1 MGINFPNAPAVG
13 ELHPTPPQ
21 AGVPQYRWD
30 GVAWVA
36 QSQDQLAFVKRTGDT
51 MSGALTLPADPA
63 AALQAATKQYVDAK
77 SSLYI
82 SDNPPSSPPDGSMW
96 WDSDNGLLYI
106 RYNDGAGPS
115 QWVQAVATPAIDA
128 SVFVNKAGDTMGGA
142 LTLPGDPAAALQA
155 APKQYV
161 DAVRAYAAPYDAIA
175 YSGMQINGSIDV
187 SQELGRNIISNPI
200 SSGGAQFCDGWASYN
215 TCATARGTVYAANT
229 ANTAITFEGLYNHIV
244 LNVTTPQAS
253 IAASEQ
259 LTIFQNIEGYRIAR
273 LSWGRPAAKP
283 ITVSFW
289 TAHSK
294 TGVYSVVI
302 RNRTAVW
309 SCAAT
314 YTQNVAST
322 PEYKTVTFPG
332 PTSGAWDIDNNTGL
346 ILSFTVAMGSTLTA
360 PSAGVWYNTNYL
372 AAPGQINAA
381 SSAGLLVITGV
392 TVLPGTQAP
401 TAAQSPTIMRP
412 YDQELVTCQRYFF
425 MEPSTAQLFSE
436 NASTGVGANAVGLM
450 YKFPVTMRAAPT
462 WTQPTYVLINAN
474 APSSISIGLNSM
486 SMQCVSTAAAGA
498 RILIQSSSSFKLDA
512 RL

>member
-82 SDNPPSSPPDGSMW
+82 SDNPPVGPPDGSMW

-175 YSGMQINGSIDV
+175 YSGMQINGSMEV
-187 SQELGRNIISNPI
+187 SQERGI
-200 SSGGAQFCDGWASYN
+200 GGTTVTNASAAIADVFKVDIAG
-215 TCATARGTVYAANT
+215 TGTVGIQQQTVVPPGFTNSVLL
-229 ANTAITFEGLYNHIV
+229 NCTAINTLAGTLDHQW
-244 LNVTTPQAS
+244 LQ
-253 IAASEQ
+253 
-259 LTIFQNIEGYRIAR
+259 QNIEGYRWSR
-273 LSWGRPAAKP
+273 LGWGTANAQPVTIGFWIQPP
-283 ITVSFW
+283 ISGTMAVTVQTTVSPFRTYVVDVPV
-289 TAHSK
+289 TA
-294 TGVYSVVI
+294 
-302 RNRTAVW
+302 
-309 SCAAT
+309 AAW
-314 YTQNVAST
+314 Q
-322 PEYKTVTFPG
+322 YKTVTIPG
-332 PTSGAWDIDNNTGL
+332 DVAGTWPKDNTTGDVIYFVFGVGSGRKTTANTWATQGTAVGTAATTNFFAAGG
-346 ILSFTVAMGSTLTA
+346 FT
-360 PSAGVWYNTNYL
+360 Y
-372 AAPGQINAA
+372 
-381 SSAGLLVITGV
+381 ITGV

-412 YDQELVTCQRYFF
+412 YDQELQTCMRYYQKYGGLLI
-425 MEPSTAQLFSE
+425 PNSTQASTAF
-436 NASTGVGANAVGLM
+436 V
-450 YKFPVTMRAAPT
+450 YPVAMRATPTFSGGGAGFNSAP
-462 WTQPTYVLINAN
+462 AN
-474 APSSISIGLNSM
+474 ELLATLY
-486 SMQCVSTAAAGA
+486 QTAGA
-498 RILIQSSSSFKLDA
+498 YITLVVDA

>member
-1 MGINFPNAPAVG
+1 MGINFPNTPAVG

-82 SDNPPSSPPDGSMW
+82 SDNPPVTPPDGSMW

-142 LTLPGDPAAALQA
+142 LALPGDPATALQA

-175 YSGMQINGSIDV
+175 YSGMQINGSMEV
-187 SQELGRNIISNPI
+187 SQEF
-200 SSGGAQFCDGWASYN
+200 GAATPVVTN
-215 TCATARGTVYAANT
+215 TGKYTLDSWLA
-229 ANTAITFEGLYNHIV
+229 
-244 LNVTTPQAS
+244 AS
-253 IAASEQ
+253 IGVQTIGVTQQQAGFAGLLNTLTVTVNPGNSSPTSSDRAAIS
-259 LTIFQNIEGYRIAR
+259 TRIEGYRIAR
-273 LSWGRPAAKP
+273 LAWGAGANAKP
-283 ITVSFW
+283 ITIAFW
-289 TAHSK
+289 VFANRPGTYSGCVAN
-294 TGVYSVVI
+294 GVAA
-302 RNRTAVW
+302 NRSYPFTFTINA
-309 SCAAT
+309 SNT
-314 YTQNVAST
+314 Y
-322 PEYKTVTFPG
+322 EYKTITIPG
-332 PTSGAWDIDNNTGL
+332 DTTGTWATGNTSGMEIFFAL
-346 ILSFTVAMGSTLTA
+346 MLGSTHQAPAGAWTA
-360 PSAGVWYNTNYL
+360 GTFYGATGTINGV
-372 AAPGQINAA
+372 AATSDRFI
-381 SSAGLLVITGV
+381 LTGV

-401 TAAQSPTIMRP
+401 TAAQSPLIMRP
-412 YDQELVTCQRYFF
+412 YDQELVTCRRYYYKASFYVPTTYATSF
-425 MEPSTAQLFSE
+425 YPVEMRVSPTITGGGAGFVNAGGTPSTSCTIAQ
-436 NASTGVGANAVGLM
+436 T
-450 YKFPVTMRAAPT
+450 
-462 WTQPTYVLINAN
+462 
-474 APSSISIGLNSM
+474 
-486 SMQCVSTAAAGA
+486 TAAFLTLA
-498 RILIQSSSSFKLDA
+498 FDA

>member
-115 QWVQAVATPAIDA
+115 QWVQAVATPAIDS
-128 SVFVNKAGDTMGGA
+128 SVFVNKAGDTMGGP
-142 LTLPGDPAAALQA
+142 LTLPADPAAALQA

-175 YSGMQINGSIDV
+175 YSGMQINGSMEV
-187 SQELGRNIISNPI
+187 SQERGI
-200 SSGGAQFCDGWASYN
+200 GGTTVTNASAAIADVFRVDIAG
-215 TCATARGTVYAANT
+215 TGTVGIQQQTVAPPGFTNSVLL
-229 ANTAITFEGLYNHIV
+229 NCTAINTLAGATDHQWFEHR
-244 LNVTTPQAS
+244 
-253 IAASEQ
+253 
-259 LTIFQNIEGYRIAR
+259 IEGYRWSR
-273 LSWGRPAAKP
+273 LGWGASGAQPVTIGFWIQPP
-283 ITVSFW
+283 ISGTMAVAVQTTVSPYRTYVVDVPV
-289 TAHSK
+289 TA
-294 TGVYSVVI
+294 
-302 RNRTAVW
+302 
-309 SCAAT
+309 AAW
-314 YTQNVAST
+314 Q
-322 PEYKTVTFPG
+322 YKTVTIPG
-332 PTSGAWDIDNNTGL
+332 DVAGTWPKDNTTGAVIYFVFGVGSGRKTTANTWATQGTAVGTAATTNFFAAGG
-346 ILSFTVAMGSTLTA
+346 FT
-360 PSAGVWYNTNYL
+360 Y
-372 AAPGQINAA
+372 
-381 SSAGLLVITGV
+381 ITGV
-392 TVLPGTQAP
+392 VVLPGTQAP

-412 YDQELVTCQRYFF
+412 YDQELVTCQRYYWKSSVIVDTTPAMQTTTFLTP
-425 MEPSTAQLFSE
+425 MRTTPTI
-436 NASTGVGANAVGLM
+436 TGGAAGFTVQTVDFNCV
-450 YKFPVTMRAAPT
+450 
-462 WTQPTYVLINAN
+462 
-474 APSSISIGLNSM
+474 SM
-486 SMQCVSTAAAGA
+486 SQTA
-498 RILIQSSSSFKLDA
+498 RNYQLLSFDA

>member
-175 YSGMQINGSIDV
+175 YSGMQINGSMEV
-187 SQELGRNIISNPI
+187 SQEIGTTGTSVPNKYI
-200 SSGGAQFCDGWASYN
+200 CDGWIQIRSGTSVVYGNQQPDAVTFPGFTNYLWGQ
-215 TCATARGTVYAANT
+215 ATT
-229 ANTAITFEGLYNHIV
+229 A
-244 LNVTTPQAS
+244 QAS
-253 IAASEQ
+253 MGAGDFVCFYQ
-259 LTIFQNIEGYRIAR
+259 PIEGYRIAR
-273 LSWGRPAAKP
+273 LAWGTANAKP
-283 ITVSFW
+283 ITIGFWTDHFRAGVYTGTVRNGGATRSYGFTYTHNVSSVPQYNVITIPGDTTGTWAKDNTVGMSVSF
-289 TAHSK
+289 AM
-294 TGVYSVVI
+294 
-302 RNRTAVW
+302 A
-309 SCAAT
+309 
-314 YTQNVAST
+314 
-322 PEYKTVTFPG
+322 
-332 PTSGAWDIDNNTGL
+332 SGA
-346 ILSFTVAMGSTLTA
+346 TLTA
-360 PSAGVWYNTNYL
+360 PSANAWVAGNYI
-372 AAPGQINAA
+372 AAPGQVNAVA
-381 SSAGLLVITGV
+381 ATSDVFRITGV

-425 MEPSTAQLFSE
+425 MEPVTAQLFSE